1 MSLRTKHPLYSAMET
16 VWELCRDNY
25 LGEDRIK
32 DQGVKYLPPTASM
45 ELDGMKTG
53 EIGHKRYEAMKLR
66 AAFHEYFKAG
76 VETHIGYLHQKPADI
91 KLPAQLEYLRTRATA
106 NGEPLIA
113 LLRRI
118 NEEQL
123 ITGRVG
129 IMLDLPAGES
139 TIAEPYIAL
148 YTAEA
153 ILNWDESDD
162 KEDYN
167 SLNLVV
173 LNESG
178 FVRGDDFTWK
188 IKDKYRVLQY
198 GDITENEK
206 ILSSVYSFGIF
217 DDAKYNSAN
226 MQVAKLTGKPCEEI
240 PFVFINSKD
249 AIPEPDQPPLL
260 SLARMSMSIYRSEAD
275 YRENLH
281 MQGQDTLVT
290 IGGVRNPNGLPGED
304 DAIRTGT
311 GSRIDVEL
319 GGDAKYIGVTSTGL
333 AEQRQAL
340 EADKN
345 RAEFKSGNAIDSSNS
360 KQESGKALGIRLG
373 AQTATLN
380 QIAYAG
386 AGGLEKLIKIL
397 AVWKGANPD
406 EVVINPNVE
415 FTDVELGGQ
424 EIVYLMTGRSM
435 GAPLSKESIHDLM
448 VARGYTKF
456 DYDTELE
463 KIAKENEAAGLNADG
478 SDPNADPDANQPA
491 SNTPASSE

>member
-1 MSLRTKHPLYSAMET
+1 MSLTTKHPLYTAMQN

-32 DQGVKYLPPTASM
+32 TQGVKYLPPTASM
-45 ELDGMKTG
+45 ELDGMQSG
-53 EIGHKRYEAMKLR
+53 EIGYKRYEAMKLR
-66 AAFHEYFKAG
+66 AVFHEYFKGG

-91 KLPAQLEYLRTRATA
+91 KLPAQLEYLRTRATT

-123 ITGRVG
+123 ITGRLG

-139 TIAEPYIAL
+139 AVAEPYIAL
-148 YTAEA
+148 YTAESVM
-153 ILNWDESDD
+153 NWDESND

-178 FVRGDDFTWK
+178 FVRENDFSWTTK
-188 IKDKYRVLQY
+188 EKYRVLQY
-198 GDITENEK
+198 GDIIENESVM
-206 ILSSVYSFGIF
+206 SSVYSFGIF
-217 DDAKYNSAN
+217 TNTNYNPAD
-226 MQVAKLTGKPCEEI
+226 MKVAKLMGAPCKEI

-290 IGGVRNPNGLPGED
+290 IGGVRNPEGLAGEE

-333 AEQRQAL
+333 SEQRQAL
-340 EADKN
+340 ESDKN

-406 EVVINPNVE
+406 EVAINPNLE
-415 FTDVELGGQ
+415 FTDVDLGGQ

-435 GAPLSKESIHDLM
+435 GAPLSKESIHGLM
-448 VARGYTKF
+448 VERGYTKF

-463 KIAKENEAAGLNADG
+463 KIAKENEDSGFNLNAVEQTSSPLPAEPQG
-478 SDPNADPDANQPA
+478 S
-491 SNTPASSE
+491 E